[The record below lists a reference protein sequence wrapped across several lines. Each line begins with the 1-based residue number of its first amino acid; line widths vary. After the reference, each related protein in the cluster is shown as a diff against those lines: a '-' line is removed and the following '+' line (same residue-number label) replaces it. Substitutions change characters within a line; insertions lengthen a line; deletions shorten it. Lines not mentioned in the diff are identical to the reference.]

1 MLYICAAKIRQDFC
15 GIYNHNHKSTQK
27 VAPLIMKAAILLIFS
42 HLLLLNFSSCTTG
55 EGKSADEIQL
65 LGKAV
70 NNKKTITNKS
80 PKDISMKEK
89 LHGIWQSNH
98 EPSAMQFFEDGSFR
112 QYIPEGFTEPD
123 SPEEEFDSG
132 SWTIE
137 NGHLILKSDNGKK
150 HNIQISWVEEKL
162 IYFGNIE
169 EEYDSAYGSKIEFAE
184 EMGFSKIED

>member
-1 MLYICAAKIRQDFC
+1 
-15 GIYNHNHKSTQK
+15 
-27 VAPLIMKAAILLIFS
+27 MKAAILLIFS
-42 HLLLLNFSSCTTG
+42 HLTLLNFSSCTSE
-55 EGKSADEIQL
+55 EGKSAQDIQL
-65 LGKAV
+65 SGKAV
-70 NNKKTITNKS
+70 NNKKTLTNKS

-112 QYIPEGFTEPD
+112 QYIPGGFTEPD

-132 SWTIE
+132 SWTVE
-137 NGHLILKSDNGKK
+137 NGFLLLKSDNGKK

-169 EEYDSAYGSKIEFAE
+169 EEYDSAYGSKTEFAE